1 MTGARFAYICA
12 WLTLIHHWIACY
24 FDVTSPADLETLFSP
39 RNRSSFSHV
48 AARYGPCKKPPPM
61 GARKTRYA
69 AVRWAVIAAS
79 LGLAASYSGQPT
91 ASAREAAHVHF
102 FAMSESAVPP
112 PAQGEHG
119 AGKSKGGQFRESAV
133 YVDGKAYGVLRYS
146 ELPSKL
152 VPVAMPVIDDLDVPR
167 YYRLAD
173 YFEAIGVDLA
183 RVREMHVYGSHD
195 RVAII
200 TGDELRSVRDK
211 LIFDFTQQVA
221 GKPRAR
227 WSSLHALPHRPM
239 VDVILGIS
247 LYVDKTPPAYVR
259 GELLVDGKPCDGIP
273 YVDDG
278 MPKGTRVYVDGK
290 LDGWVRRKTLP
301 DKLIAPGSERVHAK
315 FSTDAFLG
323 YVGAGA
329 DSRAAKAIEFYDG
342 DTLLARV
349 DGKTWQHDKSAYV
362 FDLGNRS
369 HGQVTQ
375 YFPGDK
381 SSRISSVQLYVHTTP
396 PARQPDP
403 EALEQQEGGSDE
415 TQNGGGNGDGS
426 GGNNG
431 VTPGSGAAR
440 GVNEG
445 AGEEEF

>member
-1 MTGARFAYICA
+1 
-12 WLTLIHHWIACY
+12 
-24 FDVTSPADLETLFSP
+24 
-39 RNRSSFSHV
+39 
-48 AARYGPCKKPPPM
+48 M

-69 AVRWAVIAAS
+69 AVRWAVLALGA
-79 LGLAASYSGQPT
+79 GLAANYSDGGT
-91 ASAREAAHVHF
+91 ASAHPPIAGVHL
-102 FAMSESAVPP
+102 FAMSDSAVPP

-119 AGKSKGGQFRESAV
+119 AGKAKGGQFRESAV
-133 YVDGKAYGVLRYS
+133 YVDGKAYGVIRYS

-152 VPVAMPVIDDLDVPR
+152 VPFAMPVIDDLDVPR

-173 YFEAIGVDLA
+173 YFEALGVDLA

-247 LYVDKTPPAYVR
+247 LYVDKAPPAFVH

-273 YVDDG
+273 YVEDG
-278 MPKGTRVYVDGK
+278 LPKGTRVYVDGH
-290 LDGWVRRKTLP
+290 LEGWVRRKTLP

-315 FSTDAFLG
+315 FSTDAFLA
-323 YVGAGA
+323 YVGA
-329 DSRAAKAIEFYDG
+329 DSHAAKAVEFYDG
-342 DTLLARV
+342 DSFLARV
-349 DGKTWQHDKSAYV
+349 DGKAWQHDKSHYV

-403 EALEQQEGGSDE
+403 EALGQQEGGSDE

-431 VTPGSGAAR
+431 VTPGSDSAR

-445 AGEEEF
+445 ASEEEF

>member
-1 MTGARFAYICA
+1 
-12 WLTLIHHWIACY
+12 
-24 FDVTSPADLETLFSP
+24 
-39 RNRSSFSHV
+39 
-48 AARYGPCKKPPPM
+48 M
-61 GARKTRYA
+61 GA
-69 AVRWAVIAAS
+69 
-79 LGLAASYSGQPT
+79 GLAASYSDGPT
-91 ASAREAAHVHF
+91 AAAHPPVGVHL

-112 PAQGEHG
+112 PAAGEHG
-119 AGKSKGGQFRESAV
+119 AGKKSGGQFRESTV
-133 YVDGKAYGVLRYS
+133 YVDGKAYGVIRYS

-152 VPVAMPVIDDLDVPR
+152 VPFAKPEIDDLDVPR

-195 RVAII
+195 RIAII

-211 LIFDFTQQVA
+211 LIFDFTQQIA

-227 WSSLHALPHRPM
+227 WSQLHALSHRPM

-247 LYVDKTPPAYVR
+247 LYVDKPAPALER
-259 GELLVDGKPCDGIP
+259 GELVLDGKVVEGIP

-278 MPKGTRVYVDGK
+278 MPKGTRVYVDGQ
-290 LDGWVRRKTLP
+290 LEGWVRRKTLP
-301 DKLIAPGSERVHAK
+301 DKLIAPNSERVHAK
-315 FSTDAFLG
+315 FSTDAFLA
-323 YVGAGA
+323 YVGA
-329 DSRAAKAIEFYDG
+329 DSHAAKAVEFYDG
-342 DTLLARV
+342 DTFLARV
-349 DGKTWQHDKSAYV
+349 DGKAWQHAKGQYV

-381 SSRISSVQLYVHTTP
+381 SSRISSIQLYVHTTP

-403 EALEQQEGGSDE
+403 DALEQQEGGSDE

-431 VTPGSGAAR
+431 VTPGSGSAR

-445 AGEEEF
+445 ANDEEF

>member
-1 MTGARFAYICA
+1 M
-12 WLTLIHHWIACY
+12 
-24 FDVTSPADLETLFSP
+24 S
-39 RNRSSFSHV
+39 
-48 AARYGPCKKPPPM
+48 
-61 GARKTRYA
+61 ARKTRYA
-69 AVRWAVIAAS
+69 AVRWAVIAA
-79 LGLAASYSGQPT
+79 GFGVAAGYNGPPS
-91 ASAREAAHVHF
+91 ASAHQAAGVHL

-112 PAQGEHG
+112 PAAGQHG
-119 AGKSKGGQFRESAV
+119 AGKSSGGQFRESAV
-133 YVDGKAYGVLRYS
+133 YVDGKAYGVIRYS
-146 ELPSKL
+146 ELPASL
-152 VPVAMPVIDDLDVPR
+152 VPFTKPEIDDLDVPR

-173 YFEAIGVDLA
+173 YFQAIGVDLA

-195 RVAII
+195 RVAVI
-200 TGDELRSVRDK
+200 TGDELRAQREK

-227 WSSLHALPHRPM
+227 WSQLHALSHRPM

-247 LYVDKTPPAYVR
+247 LYVDKTPPALVH
-259 GELLVDGKPCDGIP
+259 GELIVDGKAVDGIP

-278 MPKGTRVYVDGK
+278 LPKGTRVYVDGR
-290 LDGWVRRKTLP
+290 LEGWVRRKTLP
-301 DKLIAPGSERVHAK
+301 DKLIAPSSERVHAK
-315 FSTDAFLG
+315 FSTDAFLA
-323 YVGAGA
+323 YVGA
-329 DSRAAKAIEFYDG
+329 DSHNAKAVEFYDG
-342 DTLLARV
+342 DSFLARV
-349 DGKTWQHDKSAYV
+349 DGKTWQHAKGSYV

-403 EALEQQEGGSDE
+403 EALEQQAGGSDE
-415 TQNGGGNGDGS
+415 TQSGGGNGDGS

-431 VTPGSGAAR
+431 VTPDSTTAR

-445 AGEEEF
+445 ANDEEF

>member
-1 MTGARFAYICA
+1 
-12 WLTLIHHWIACY
+12 
-24 FDVTSPADLETLFSP
+24 
-39 RNRSSFSHV
+39 
-48 AARYGPCKKPPPM
+48 M

-69 AVRWAVIAAS
+69 AVRWAVIAVG
-79 LGLAASYSGQPT
+79 LGLAASYTGQPT
-91 ASAREAAHVHF
+91 ASASQEAAAVHLF
-102 FAMSESAVPP
+102 PMSESAVPP
-112 PAQGEHG
+112 PAAGEHG
-119 AGKSKGGQFRESAV
+119 AGKKSGGQFRESAV
-133 YVDGKAYGVLRYS
+133 YVDGKAYGVMRYS
-146 ELPSKL
+146 ELPSSL
-152 VPVAMPVIDDLDVPR
+152 VPFAMPDFDELNVPR
-167 YYRLAD
+167 FYRLAD
-173 YFEAIGVDLA
+173 YFQAIGIDLA

-200 TGDELRSVRDK
+200 TGDELRTVHN
-211 LIFDFTQQVA
+211 LICDFTQQVA

-227 WSSLHALPHRPM
+227 WAQLRALPHRPM
-239 VDVILGIS
+239 VDVIMGIS
-247 LYVDKTPPAYVR
+247 LYVDKAPPAYVH
-259 GELLVDGKPCDGIP
+259 GQLLVDGQPVEGIP
-273 YVDDG
+273 YVGDG
-278 MPKGTRVYVDGK
+278 LPKGTRVYVDGM

-315 FSTDAFLG
+315 FSTDAFLS
-323 YVGAGA
+323 YVGA
-329 DSRAAKAIEFYDG
+329 DSRSAKAVEFYDG

-349 DGKTWQHDKSAYV
+349 DGKAWQHDKGHYV

-381 SSRISSVQLYVHTTP
+381 SSRISSVKLYVHMTP

-431 VTPGSGAAR
+431 VTPGSEQAR

-445 AGEEEF
+445 ANEEEF